1 MAVDR
6 SFGVDDVLAGTPA
19 WPDLIRRGLS
29 RRCARCGGGAVF
41 VNRWRLKD
49 RCPTCGYLFRREPGF
64 FLGAWFINFM
74 VLELLHFAMVMT
86 FIVWKSANPEAGL
99 VWPLGLAVF
108 TAFLV
113 PITFYPWSQTIWAGI
128 DLGMTPMELDEI
140 VGAADA
146 VEVGQGTPGA

>member
-1 MAVDR
+1 MDP
-6 SFGVDDVLAGTPA
+6 SFGVDDVLVGPQT
-19 WPDLIRRGLS
+19 WSVLIRRGLR
-29 RRCARCGGGAVF
+29 RRCARCGGGEVF
-41 VNRWRLKD
+41 VTRWRLKD

-86 FIVWKSANPEAGL
+86 FIVWKSANPEGGL
-99 VWPLGLAVF
+99 VLPLGAAVL

-113 PITFYPWSQTIWAGI
+113 PVAFYPWSQTIWAGI
-128 DLGMTPMELDEI
+128 DLAMTPLELDEI

-146 VEVGQGTPGA
+146 MEAEHGRTSE